1 MVNGC
6 YDMLRR
12 SKVKN
17 MLFCIMYFKDIVQ
30 SRSKNIFESHFN
42 LTHFFFK
49 SFDLEF
55 YVNSHK
61 NCIVQ
66 VISIGDKSCLR
77 SYTIKTRL

>member
-30 SRSKNIFESHFN
+30 SRSENIFESHFN
-42 LTHFFFK
+42 LTHFFK

-66 VISIGDKSCLR
+66 AISIGNNSC
-77 SYTIKTRL
+77 I

>member
-30 SRSKNIFESHFN
+30 SRSKNISESHFN
-42 LTHFFFK
+42 LTHFFK
-49 SFDLEF
+49 SFDLKF

-66 VISIGDKSCLR
+66 VISIGDKSCL
-77 SYTIKTRL
+77 S